1 MGFRIGDTVF
11 TSSASP
17 ATVVGKE
24 EGSSSVQLDRDF
36 AAFQTNTRHGLHNDM
51 APEHREKFNDI
62 MDEIRAT
69 PDDTERVETLMALI
83 QDLKADSQNSRLVSY
98 LDGELRH
105 LMHTKG
111 VKPRFFTTDE
121 LKLR

>member
-1 MGFRIGDTVF
+1 MGFRVGDTVF

-24 EGSSSVQLDRDF
+24 EGSSSVRLDRDY
-36 AAFQTNTRHGLHNDM
+36 AAFQSNTRHGLHNDM
-51 APEHREKFNDI
+51 APEHREQFNQI

-69 PDDTERVETLMALI
+69 PDATERVETLLALI
-83 QDLKADSQNSRLVSY
+83 DDLKSDPQNGRLVSY

-111 VKPRFFTTDE
+111 VKPRFFTIDE
-121 LKLR
+121 LKVR

>member
-24 EGSSSVQLDRDF
+24 EGSSSVKLDRDF
-36 AAFQTNTRHGLHNDM
+36 AAFQANTRHGLHNDM

-69 PDDTERVETLMALI
+69 PNDTERVETLMALI
-83 QDLKADSQNSRLVSY
+83 QDLKADPHNNRLVSY

-111 VKPRFFTTDE
+111 VKPRFFTADE
-121 LKLR
+121 LKVR

>member
-1 MGFRIGDTVF
+1 MGFRVGDTVF

-17 ATVVGKE
+17 ATVIGKE
-24 EGSSSVQLDRDF
+24 EGSSSVRLDRNF
-36 AAFQTNTRHGLHNDM
+36 AAFQSNTRNGLHNDM
-51 APEHREKFNDI
+51 APEHREQFNQI

-69 PDDTERVETLMALI
+69 PDDKERVETLFALI
-83 QDLKADSQNSRLVSY
+83 EDLKSDPQNGRLVSY
-98 LDGELRH
+98 LDGELSH

-121 LKLR
+121 LKVR